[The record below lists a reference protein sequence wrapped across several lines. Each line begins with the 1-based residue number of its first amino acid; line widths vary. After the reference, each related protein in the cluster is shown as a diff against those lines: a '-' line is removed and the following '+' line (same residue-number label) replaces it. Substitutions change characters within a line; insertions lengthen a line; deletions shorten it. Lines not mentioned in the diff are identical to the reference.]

1 MTTTEAKLP
10 VSKATYDEIR
20 SKLLA
25 AGYVNPAWK
34 DFVSM
39 NGVRLVVEEPK
50 PKKRRRTQIKFP
62 LHVAQDAQGA
72 MGIFD
77 KSGHAVA
84 MFTDT
89 FVPTKGYCWHPGRHR
104 KDPTV
109 SHGTTCYYER
119 NQLVLA
125 VLDAINKIYEV

>member
-10 VSKATYDEIR
+10 VSKTTYDEIR
-20 SKLLA
+20 SKLLG

-50 PKKRRRTQIKFP
+50 PKKRRGTQIKFP

-77 KSGHAVA
+77 KSGHA
-84 MFTDT
+84 
-89 FVPTKGYCWHPGRHR
+89 GRHR